1 MTGVPAPW
9 RALPHVVVRS
19 AGLPSSWLDNL
30 QSGAAVSALRHGDA
44 TTAQAAYEAE
54 VVETSTAVIRRFQQE
69 PALRDAVQF
78 ANPSLW
84 RLLSAWVDRRAATTD
99 GWRSADRQRI
109 DTLTRMLQ
117 RYCAKNETT
126 SHVGPITPALLSRSR
141 QGLSREPG
149 PPLRQVRLSYWAAER
164 LQESFLA
171 DTAAP
176 HSWWRPRTTPGCHL
190 AGNDVSIVSYDFA
203 QRHERLPDA
212 VTGVTERR
220 LTATEARILR
230 WCDGSRS
237 VAEIL
242 ERDAAVCG
250 TPLPEARAVTA
261 LRSLEE
267 LGAVVTGPEFP
278 YGVHDA
284 LALLRSRAVESA
296 HHKAEQHL
304 DAVEAALEDL
314 ASASDEHRRA
324 TAITAVETAFTAA
337 TGEAPRRA
345 AGVTYGDRTVY
356 NEDCSSEYGSMLIG
370 EPLPGL
376 MEREL
381 AFVYDLFLVL
391 PRVRLQETRRM
402 MRRWFQG
409 VFGAGATVT
418 VHDFVTAC
426 LRHDA
431 ALSAGFDEVEAVV
444 SARSVALT
452 ALLAPAQQTG
462 HVHHISAEAIAA
474 ARALTDEPSPAVC
487 NPDLMLAAEDAD
499 AVARGDFLAV
509 VGDLHAA
516 EEGLSHSLFAPW
528 MEKAS
533 PDQALGEQV
542 AEAYRAILEPD
553 EDLADVTHRHRSK
566 HYARTD
572 LPCLDVEAGD
582 RSPLSVHARTRLHEL
597 MISDTAR
604 GLRLHRPGGDRGLRL
619 TSPPLYW
626 QGVRAR
632 NPFAPFSFPQRVD
645 GLPVPLG
652 DRPSLPR
659 LVHGRVVLQ
668 RAMWALP
675 ATAFHGRTWFAGFR
689 GVQDLRTRHRLPR
702 HVFVKFPQEVKPLYC
717 DLDSPLLVRQV
728 SHLAKAAGNRSL
740 VVSEMI
746 PAPDRLW
753 LASSRGKVT
762 SEFRYA
768 VFGGD
773 TAGPPY
779 GSSTGSERRA
789 R

>member
-1 MTGVPAPW
+1 M
-9 RALPHVVVRS
+9 VVRS
-19 AGLPSSWLDNL
+19 AGLPSSWLDSL
-30 QSGAAVSALRHGDA
+30 QSGAAVSALREGDVGA
-44 TTAQAAYEAE
+44 AQVAYEAE
-54 VVETSTAVIRRFQQE
+54 TAETSTAVIRWFQE
-69 PALRDAVQF
+69 ESALRDAVQF

-84 RLLSAWVDRRAATTD
+84 RLLSEWLERRAATTD

-109 DTLTRMLQ
+109 DTLTRMFQ

-141 QGLSREPG
+141 QGVDCRPG
-149 PPLRQVRLSYWAAER
+149 LPLRQVRLSHWAAER

-171 DTAAP
+171 DTAVP
-176 HSWWRPRTTPGCHL
+176 HSWWRPRITPGCHL
-190 AGNDVSIVSYDFA
+190 AGNDVSIVRYNFA
-203 QRHERLPDA
+203 QRHECLPDA
-212 VTGVTERR
+212 VTDVTERR
-220 LTATEARILR
+220 LTATETRILR
-230 WCDGSRS
+230 WCNGSRS

-242 ERDAAVCG
+242 ERDAAAHHA
-250 TPLPEARAVTA
+250 PLSEAQAVTA
-261 LRSLEE
+261 LRSLEA

-278 YGVHDA
+278 YGIHDA
-284 LALLRSRAVESA
+284 LPLLRSRAAESA
-296 HHKAEQHL
+296 DHKAEQHL
-304 DAVEAALEDL
+304 NALDAALEDL
-314 ASASDEHRRA
+314 ASAADEHRRA
-324 TAITAVETAFTAA
+324 TAIAAVETAFTAA

-356 NEDCSSEYGSMLIG
+356 NEDCGSEYGSMLIG

-391 PRVRLQETRRM
+391 PRVRLHETRRVM
-402 MRRWFQG
+402 HRWFQH

-426 LRHDA
+426 LQHDA

-444 SARSVALT
+444 SARSTALT
-452 ALLAPAQQTG
+452 ALLAPGEQTG
-462 HVHHISAEAIAA
+462 RIHRLSAEAISAA
-474 ARALTDEPSPAVC
+474 LALTDEPSPAVC
-487 NPDLMLAAEDAD
+487 NPDLMLAADDAE

-509 VGDLHAA
+509 IGDLHAA

-533 PDQALGEQV
+533 PGQALGEQV
-542 AEAYRAILEPD
+542 AAAYRAILEPG

-566 HYARTD
+566 HYARTG
-572 LPCLDVEAGD
+572 LPCLDVEAAD
-582 RSPLSVHARTRLHEL
+582 RSPVSAHARTRLHEL
-597 MISDTAR
+597 MISDAPR
-604 GLRLHRPGGDRGLRL
+604 GLRLHLPGSDRGLRF

-632 NPFAPFSFPQRVD
+632 NPFAVFSFPQRVD

-652 DRPSLPR
+652 DRLYLPR
-659 LVHGRVVLQ
+659 LVYGRVVLQ

-675 ATAFHGRTWFAGFR
+675 ATAFHGRTWFAGFQ
-689 GVQDLRTRHRLPR
+689 GVQDLRSRHQLPR
-702 HVFVKFPQEVKPLYC
+702 HMFVKFPQEVKPIYC

-740 VVSEMI
+740 IVSEMI
-746 PAPDRLW
+746 PAPDQLW
-753 LASSRGKVT
+753 LESSRGRVT

-768 VFGGD
+768 VFSGG
-773 TAGPPY
+773 TERPPPN
-779 GSSTGSERRA
+779 SSTGSQRRA